1 MQETKE
7 MQVRFLGPEDL
18 LEVRATHPRQ
28 NKMNGRG
35 RQKETRQ
42 PHRGS
47 MVFCPGFLPQ
57 ISVQWMTTVIE
68 IIISIA

>member
-7 MQVRFLGPEDL
+7 MQVPSLGPEDL

-42 PHRGS
+42 PLRGS
-47 MVFCPGFLPQ
+47 TVCRGFLPQ